1 MASLALFGDD
11 LDMNGTPTPAV
22 EPSAPAPA
30 ASSSPADI
38 LVVASQAAAQDG
50 SYQALVTE
58 LSGKGKVE
66 MQMVDR
72 IVEGGESHQLLVD
85 YPIRNQ
91 RYQRSAA
98 AGSAMGSGH
107 GHQAGLLC
115 CIGGN
120 PLRPL

>member
-1 MASLALFGDD
+1 MASLALFSDD

-72 IVEGGESHQLLVD
+72 IVEGGELLVD

-91 RYQRSAA
+91 RYQRTAT
-98 AGSAMGSGH
+98 AGSLWAQGTATKLS
-107 GHQAGLLC
+107 
-115 CIGGN
+115 
-120 PLRPL
+120 

>member
-1 MASLALFGDD
+1 MASLALFSDD
-11 LDMNGTPTPAV
+11 LDMHGTPTPAV
-22 EPSAPAPA
+22 EPSATAPAPA

-72 IVEGGESHQLLVD
+72 IVEGGESHQLLV
-85 YPIRNQ
+85 
-91 RYQRSAA
+91 
-98 AGSAMGSGH
+98 
-107 GHQAGLLC
+107 GLP
-115 CIGGN
+115 N
-120 PLRPL
+120 P